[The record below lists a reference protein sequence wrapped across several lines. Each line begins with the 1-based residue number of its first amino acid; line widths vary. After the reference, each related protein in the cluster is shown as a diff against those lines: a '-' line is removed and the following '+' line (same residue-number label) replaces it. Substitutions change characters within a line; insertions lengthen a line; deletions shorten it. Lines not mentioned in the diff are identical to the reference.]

1 MRALLLSLAAAAL
14 LMAKP
19 CTAAEFPPAPAD
31 AAAAEAAGLQRLAAD
46 RLKVEFTAAREERN
60 SRGENY
66 VAHYGVDGRIELRA
80 GGSSLIDR
88 GTFSVTGQRGGSVCL
103 MLEKQMNQRLCSIW
117 FAAPDG
123 VHLFGYNPSDGR
135 LRAISRP
142 AQR

>member
-1 MRALLLSLAAAAL
+1 MRAFLLSLAAAAL

-66 VAHYGVDGRIELRA
+66 VAQYAADGGVELRT
-80 GGSSLIDR
+80 GSSLIDR

-142 AQR
+142 LPR